1 MPTIHF
7 VYKKIETK
15 LKTSPSKL
23 RNVTAPVKQQLEHI
37 KSKFIKMTKTS
48 QEAHSSRESHSQ
60 FCPKTIIQYNYYKHW
75 SLMDIFVLI

>member
-7 VYKKIETK
+7 VYKIKTK

-23 RNVTAPVKQQLEHI
+23 RTVTAPVQQQLQLEHI

-48 QEAHSSRESHSQ
+48 QEAHSSRESLSQ
-60 FCPKTIIQYNYYKHW
+60 LCP
-75 SLMDIFVLI
+75 